1 MKIVLNRLQ
10 KAMKSLV
17 VNAEESE
24 TKGRLTFE
32 GLGTVLYRVG
42 LFQNLEFIPKEGDGE
57 KSSMSINH
65 AKVKP
70 ERLSKEVKLI
80 TSNFYNENRF
90 FSMRISGRFASLLL
104 KKKIQ

>member
-1 MKIVLNRLQ
+1 MKIVLKRLQ

-17 VNAEESE
+17 ENAEESE

-32 GLGTVLYRVG
+32 GIGTVLYRLG
-42 LFQNLEFIPKEGDGE
+42 LFQNLEFIPKNDQGD

-70 ERLSKEVKLI
+70 ERLSKEVSTLNKEV
-80 TSNFYNENRF
+80 Y
-90 FSMRISGRFASLLL
+90 
-104 KKKIQ
+104 